1 MKLTLKTELEA
12 QLKSLQ
18 NLLDASDRN
27 ISNLEIR
34 LKTNTG
40 ERDQAVKQL
49 AEAWYSSEQLK
60 AENDSL
66 RQENESLKQQ
76 LNAGNRTLR
85 QENEALRKLLISGNE
100 QLKEE
105 HETLR
110 QQSKAQNDLLRQEAD
125 SFKEQLA
132 QLALDRAEIQ
142 RNWQQRENSLKRKLE
157 RREIALKEMQEMT
170 CEIQKTEEIKVRT
183 SKVETTDFALPQPS
197 KDKRASSARELEQ
210 PIQVKVQIKDPVQ
223 QSKTSNSQKVDRGQS
238 PFAPLPTGAQNQEEK
253 RMKSRSRSRSRG
265 MSTNAPITSDKDKLR
280 AMLLDRE
287 NDFQFD
293 DTTEDG
299 PFDETTKTI
308 HKDIN
313 VNGGDND
320 HDRTQGS
327 NYSSI
332 FGHGEMDRMR
342 EMIADVKAKQQER
355 LVAASS
361 AQAVE
366 NDTVWSTRSF
376 GSAPEENQSIQ
387 RKSSKK
393 GLTGILKNRDVQD
406 LDDMTGCLSVKSGG
420 HDSAGQDHT
429 TQSITAHQRRHSETS
444 VRGRTKSRNHI
455 VAEEMTSAFILPDI
469 TIHGNLHGAEH
480 KALSASARKV
490 LDNLCQHDGHN
501 CTVCSRVTSFETENA
516 STKIDTKKSIRI
528 EKPVPV
534 SDRMPVTG
542 PYEDEPT
549 MRPLVS
555 PGLALATV
563 MKGLQDELAHLKM
576 QLTQYQSM
584 YNKHDMSLGMRKR
597 KAIKAKIENL
607 LKAIDTKADQIYGLY
622 DVLEGQKQSGQ
633 ELSEEEVEIT
643 LQTIGVD
650 VDALKEN
657 ITRGGD
663 NHSEDGE
670 SGDDSELDL
679 PWEGIEDTT
688 GTESVKERRQSWRL

>member
-1 MKLTLKTELEA
+1 MKLTPETEIEA

-18 NLLDASDRN
+18 SLHDASDRK

-49 AEAWYSSEQLK
+49 AEAWHSYEQLK
-60 AENDSL
+60 AENESL

-76 LNAGNRTLR
+76 LNTGNDSLR
-85 QENEALRKLLISGNE
+85 KENETLRKLLVSGNE
-100 QLKEE
+100 SLREE
-105 HETLR
+105 HEKLK
-110 QQSKAQNDLLRQEAD
+110 QQSKGQNDLLRQEAE
-125 SFKEQLA
+125 SLKEQLA
-132 QLALDRAEIQ
+132 QLASDRAEVQ
-142 RNWQQRENSLKRKLE
+142 RNWQQKENSLKRKLQ
-157 RREIALKEMQEMT
+157 RREIALQEMRELT
-170 CEIQKTEEIKVRT
+170 CEIHEKEEIKVRT
-183 SKVETTDFALPQPS
+183 SRLDTTDFATPHQGKGKRVSSVREIEQHIQAKFQIQEPLQHS
-197 KDKRASSARELEQ
+197 KA
-210 PIQVKVQIKDPVQ
+210 
-223 QSKTSNSQKVDRGQS
+223 SNSQKTDRGRS
-238 PFAPLPTGAQNQEEK
+238 SFPSLPAESQNQAEQ

-265 MSTNAPITSDKDKLR
+265 MSNNEPIAPNKLR
-280 AMLLDRE
+280 AMLLDYE
-287 NDFQFD
+287 QDVQFD
-293 DTTEDG
+293 DTTEEG
-299 PFDETTKTI
+299 SFDDTTKTI

-320 HDRTQGS
+320 HDRTQAS

-332 FGHGEMDRMR
+332 LGHGEMDRMR
-342 EMIADVKAKQQER
+342 EVLKDVRAKQQER
-355 LVAASS
+355 LAAATA
-361 AQAVE
+361 AQTLE
-366 NDTVWSTRSF
+366 NDTVHSTRSV
-376 GSAPEENQSIQ
+376 GSAPDENRSIQ

-393 GLTGILKNRDVQD
+393 RLTGILKNRDAQGQD
-406 LDDMTGCLSVKSGG
+406 EITGGLNIKSGS
-420 HDSAGQDHT
+420 HDTASQDHT
-429 TQSITAHQRRHSETS
+429 TQSITKHQRRHSETS
-444 VRGRTKSRNHI
+444 VRDGGNSRRHI

-469 TIHGNLHGAEH
+469 TIHRTSHGAEH

-490 LDNLCQHDGHN
+490 LDNLAQHDGHN
-501 CTVCSRVTSFETENA
+501 CTVCSRVASFETENA
-516 STKIDTKKSIRI
+516 SIKIDTKKTIRI

-534 SDRMPVTG
+534 SDRMPVAG

-549 MRPLVS
+549 MRPLTS

-576 QLTQYQSM
+576 ELAQYQSM
-584 YNKHDMSLGMRKR
+584 YNKYDVSLGMRKR

-633 ELSEEEVEIT
+633 ELSEEDVEIT
-643 LQTIGVD
+643 LQSIGVD
-650 VDALKEN
+650 VHALKQN
-657 ITRGGD
+657 KTYRRD
-663 NHSEDGE
+663 NQSEDSD

>member
-1 MKLTLKTELEA
+1 
-12 QLKSLQ
+12 
-18 NLLDASDRN
+18 
-27 ISNLEIR
+27 
-34 LKTNTG
+34 
-40 ERDQAVKQL
+40 
-49 AEAWYSSEQLK
+49 
-60 AENDSL
+60 
-66 RQENESLKQQ
+66 
-76 LNAGNRTLR
+76 
-85 QENEALRKLLISGNE
+85 
-100 QLKEE
+100 
-105 HETLR
+105 
-110 QQSKAQNDLLRQEAD
+110 
-125 SFKEQLA
+125 
-132 QLALDRAEIQ
+132 
-142 RNWQQRENSLKRKLE
+142 
-157 RREIALKEMQEMT
+157 
-170 CEIQKTEEIKVRT
+170 
-183 SKVETTDFALPQPS
+183 
-197 KDKRASSARELEQ
+197 
-210 PIQVKVQIKDPVQ
+210 
-223 QSKTSNSQKVDRGQS
+223 
-238 PFAPLPTGAQNQEEK
+238 
-253 RMKSRSRSRSRG
+253 
-265 MSTNAPITSDKDKLR
+265 MSTNAPITLDKDKLR
-280 AMLLDRE
+280 AMLLDQE

-299 PFDETTKTI
+299 SFDETTKTI

-361 AQAVE
+361 AQTLE
-366 NDTVWSTRSF
+366 NDTVRSTRSF
-376 GSAPEENQSIQ
+376 GSAPDENQSIQ

-406 LDDMTGCLSVKSGG
+406 LDDMTGRLSIKSGG
-420 HDSAGQDHT
+420 HDSGGQDHT
-429 TQSITAHQRRHSETS
+429 TQSITTHQRRHSETS
-444 VRGRTKSRNHI
+444 VRGRTKSRNH
-455 VAEEMTSAFILPDI
+455 VVVEEMTSAFILPDI
-469 TIHGNLHGAEH
+469 TIHGNFHGAEH

-501 CTVCSRVTSFETENA
+501 CTVCSRVASFETENA

-555 PGLALATV
+555 SGLALATV

-607 LKAIDTKADQIYGLY
+607 LKAIDAKADQIYGLY

-657 ITRGGD
+657 ITRDGD
-663 NHSEDGE
+663 NLSEDGE